1 MPTGL
6 RMSHA
11 KLQLCSA
18 NCTRMRRGT
27 TGAQR
32 REGYKD
38 ESRKKKIR
46 KLRQECKEKATL
58 ETRCKKAGGGRQQ
71 DIMTGWDWFNE
82 WLKRRNGERKGKV
95 KGSE

>member
-1 MPTGL
+1 MPTGV

-27 TGAQR
+27 TRAQR

-38 ESRKKKIR
+38 ESRKRKIK
-46 KLRQECKEKATL
+46 KLRQECTEWATL
-58 ETRCKKAGGGRQQ
+58 EKRCKKAGGGTKQ
-71 DIMTGWDWFNE
+71 DIMTG
-82 WLKRRNGERKGKV
+82 
-95 KGSE
+95 